1 MSTDDST
8 GATPGDNSGGTG
20 GTPGGTP
27 GDGAGGYGAA
37 PPPPPPGGYGSYG
50 GTPGGAPP
58 PYPPGGSGSYG
69 YPQPEPYSP
78 GTAIGYGWRKFW
90 QNAGPI
96 LLAVLAI
103 FVAEIILNIV
113 VGAISGALG
122 AGPSFTVTDGSVSAA
137 ASNAAQLVTSF
148 VFGVLG
154 FVITFAIQAAIIRAS
169 LDITY
174 GRPVRLDTMVQGLNL
189 GQVLLTGLIIGVAA
203 TIGFALCILPGLVVW
218 FLTAYALYFVV
229 DKDMPAIEAIRA
241 SFNLVSSN
249 VGVLLGF
256 FLLAF
261 LVYLLG
267 AIACLV
273 GLLVA
278 MPVVLIAQAYTYR
291 VLQGETVAA

>member
-8 GATPGDNSGGTG
+8 GGIPGDSAGGPSDS
-20 GTPGGTP
+20 PGGSP
-27 GDGAGGYGAA
+27 GQGAGGYGT
-37 PPPPPPGGYGSYG
+37 PPPPGGYGSYG
-50 GTPGGAPP
+50 EQPPGGAPP
-58 PYPPGGSGSYG
+58 PPPYPPAGGGYG
-69 YPQPEPYSP
+69 YAQPEPYSP

-103 FVAEIILNIV
+103 FVAEIILNLV
-113 VGAISGALG
+113 VSAISGALG
-122 AGPSFTVTDGSVSAA
+122 TGPTFSMNDGTVSGAA
-137 ASNAAQLVTSF
+137 YGFGQVLTSF

-154 FVITFAIQAAIIRAS
+154 FVISFAIQAAIIRAS

-189 GQVLLTGLIIGVAA
+189 GQVLLTGLIVGVAA
-203 TIGFALCILPGLVVW
+203 TIGFFLCILPGIVVW

-241 SFNLVSSN
+241 SVNLVSRN
-249 VGVLLGF
+249 VGVLIGF

>member
-8 GATPGDNSGGTG
+8 G
-20 GTPGGTP
+20 GTP
-27 GDGAGGYGAA
+27 GDDAGGPGGSPGEGAGGYGT
-37 PPPPPPGGYGSYG
+37 PPPPGGYGNYG
-50 GTPGGAPP
+50 EQPPGGAPP
-58 PYPPGGSGSYG
+58 PPPYPPAGGGYG
-69 YPQPEPYSP
+69 YAQPEPYSP

-113 VGAISGALG
+113 ISAISGALG
-122 AGPSFTVTDGSVSAA
+122 TGPTLSVNDGTVSGAAYGAG
-137 ASNAAQLVTSF
+137 QLFTSF

-154 FVITFAIQAAIIRAS
+154 FVVTFAIQAAIIRAS

-189 GQVLLTGLIIGVAA
+189 GQVLLAGLLIGVAA
-203 TIGFALCILPGLVVW
+203 TIGFFLCILPGLVVW

-241 SFNLVSSN
+241 SVNLVSKN

-261 LVYLLG
+261 AVYLLG
-267 AIACLV
+267 ALACLV

-291 VLQGETVAA
+291 VLQGEAVAS

>member
-8 GATPGDNSGGTG
+8 G
-20 GTPGGTP
+20 GTPGGS
-27 GDGAGGYGAA
+27 GGEGAGGYGT

-50 GTPGGAPP
+50 EQPPGGAPP
-58 PYPPGGSGSYG
+58 PPPYPPAGGYG
-69 YPQPEPYSP
+69 YAQPEPYSP

-90 QNAGPI
+90 QNPGPI

-103 FVAEIILNIV
+103 FVAEIILNLV
-113 VGAISGALG
+113 VSAISGALG
-122 AGPSFTVTDGSVSAA
+122 TGPSLSVNDGVVSGSAYGA
-137 ASNAAQLVTSF
+137 GQVLTSF

-154 FVITFAIQAAIIRAS
+154 FVVTFAIQAAIIRAS

-203 TIGFALCILPGLVVW
+203 TIGFFLCILPGLVVW
-218 FLTAYALYFVV
+218 FLTAYALYYVV

-241 SFNLVSSN
+241 SVNLVSKN
-249 VGVLLGF
+249 VGVLLAF

-261 LVYLLG
+261 AVYLLG